1 MAESLSILLYIAA
14 PDEQR
19 RNVFHE
25 VTRPTFNRLQ
35 PPMSRICRYLAFST
49 LRTQTPAVEML
60 RYMNPQF
67 IGALSEACLVEEE

>member
-1 MAESLSILLYIAA
+1 MAEFLSIPLSIAA
-14 PDEQR
+14 PDERR
-19 RNVFHE
+19 RNVFRE

-35 PPMSRICRYLAFST
+35 PPMSRICRHLAFST